1 MYGVLGDCPALK
13 SALCHIG
20 HTGYWPCWY
29 CEVKGKHVAKKRQYY
44 YNENF
49 VIRTPSSFL
58 ADSRLAAS
66 TKGGNVKGRLGVSA
80 FHHIL
85 DIPLPGSCIADY
97 LHVTLLRHG
106 RTIFKQLYKAHLKPS
121 QRTQFDLQLSQ
132 QRYPHFFNRKVRS
145 ITAPCL
151 KWVVSSA
158 DLSKETSTLK
168 IWILAINERDRSGDK
183 WWFRRVAIYPK
194 YDTRISIISHS
205 RWLYFL
211 VHLRCRFSIP

>member
-1 MYGVLGDCPALK
+1 VYGVLGDCPALK

-106 RTIFKQLYKAHLKPS
+106 CTVFTQTVQSTFKAFSANAIRSTVVATALPS
-121 QRTQFDLQLSQ
+121 FLQPKSSEHHGTLLEVSCIQCRSFQGDQHIEDL
-132 QRYPHFFNRKVRS
+132 N
-145 ITAPCL
+145 
-151 KWVVSSA
+151 
-158 DLSKETSTLK
+158 
-168 IWILAINERDRSGDK
+168 SGDQRERQK
-183 WWFRRVAIYPK
+183 RRQVMISTRCHLPK
-194 YDTRISIISHS
+194 I
-205 RWLYFL
+205 
-211 VHLRCRFSIP
+211 